1 MATDRK
7 TYTKEFKMEVLQLLE
22 STLKS
27 QAQIERELGIGQ
39 GNISRWKTEL
49 QEHGQQKAFPGK
61 GKALDAEDEVRRL
74 ERENQILRQEVEIL
88 KKALG
93 IFSKDRQ

>member
-1 MATDRK
+1 MAIGRK
-7 TYTKEFKMEVLQLLE
+7 MYTKEFKMEVLQLLE
-22 STLKS
+22 STMKS

-39 GNISRWKTEL
+39 GNISRWRKEL
-49 QEHGQQKAFPGK
+49 QEHGQQKAFPGQ
-61 GKALDAEDEVRRL
+61 GKAVGAEDEVRRL
-74 ERENQILRQEVEIL
+74 EQENRILRQEVEIL